1 MKSDKSKEK
10 TMNKRGKVLIVSGSA
25 GSGKST
31 VLTPFKSGAITPFTF
46 SVSATTRQPRPGEVD
61 GRDYLFVTKERFEE
75 MIENSELIEHTVFN
89 GNYYGT
95 PKAPLI
101 KQIEEGKVVILE
113 IEVDGAEQIM
123 GLFDKSDLVSIFLS
137 PPDYKT
143 LEARL
148 RGRGTNT
155 EADILERLER
165 AKVELEF
172 SRLYSNI
179 LINYDGRATDVTDA
193 IIKVVNGE
201 AVDSLDIYC
210 KSTDVLL
217 EKFYE

>member
-1 MKSDKSKEK
+1 MSE
-10 TMNKRGKVLIVSGSA
+10 RGKVLIVSGSA

-31 VLTPFKSGAITPFTF
+31 VLTPFKSGEIQPFVF
-46 SVSATTRQPRPGEVD
+46 SVSATTRKPRPGETD

-75 MIENSELIEHTVFN
+75 MIEKGELIEHTTFN

-95 PKAPLI
+95 PKAPLE
-101 KQIEEGKVVILE
+101 KQISEGKVVILE

-123 GLFDKSDLVSIFLS
+123 GLFDKNDLISVFLS

-155 EADILERLER
+155 EADITERLER

-172 SRLYSNI
+172 SRLYTNI
-179 LINYDGRATDVTDA
+179 LINYNDRADEVTEA
-193 IIKVVNGE
+193 IKKIVKGE
-201 AVDSLDIYC
+201 SVSSLDIYC
-210 KSTDVLL
+210 ESTDELMK
-217 EKFYE
+217 KFYN

>member
-1 MKSDKSKEK
+1 MS
-10 TMNKRGKVLIVSGSA
+10 NRGKVLIVSGSA

-31 VLTPFKSGAITPFTF
+31 VLTPFKSGEISPFTF
-46 SVSATTRQPRPGEVD
+46 SVSATTRKPRPGEVD

-75 MIENSELIEHTVFN
+75 MIENGELIEHTTFN

-95 PKAPLI
+95 PKAPLER
-101 KQIEEGKVVILE
+101 QIEDGKVVILE

-123 GLFDKSDLVSIFLS
+123 GLFDKNDLISVFLS

-155 EADILERLER
+155 EADIIERLER

-179 LINYDGRATDVTDA
+179 LINYNDRAVDVTEA
-193 IIKVVNGE
+193 IIRIVNGE
-201 AVDSLDIYC
+201 SVDGLDIYC
-210 KSTDVLL
+210 RNTDALL

>member
-1 MKSDKSKEK
+1 
-10 TMNKRGKVLIVSGSA
+10 MNKRGKVLIVSGSA

-31 VLTPFKSGAITPFTF
+31 VLTPFKTGGISPFTF
-46 SVSATTRQPRPGEVD
+46 SVSATTRHPRPGEID
-61 GRDYLFVTKERFEE
+61 GRDYLFVKKERFEE
-75 MIENSELIEHTVFN
+75 MIEHSELIEHTTFN

-95 PKAPLI
+95 PKAPLE
-101 KQIEEGKVVILE
+101 KQLEEGKVVILE

-123 GLFDKSDLVSIFLS
+123 GLFDKNDLISVFLS

-165 AKVELEF
+165 AKVELEY

-179 LINYDGRATDVTDA
+179 LINYNDRASEVTEA
-193 IIKVVNGE
+193 IIKIVNGE
-201 AVDSLDIYC
+201 SVADLDIYC
-210 KSTDVLL
+210 ESTDRLM
-217 EKFYE
+217 EKFYK

>member
-1 MKSDKSKEK
+1 
-10 TMNKRGKVLIVSGSA
+10 MNKRGKVLIVSGSA

-31 VLTPFKSGAITPFTF
+31 VLTPFKSGEIQPFTF
-46 SVSATTRQPRPGEVD
+46 SVSATTRKPRPGEID

-75 MIENSELIEHTVFN
+75 MIAGGELIEHTTFN

-95 PKAPLI
+95 PKAPLE
-101 KQIEEGKVVILE
+101 KQMEEGKVVILE

-123 GLFDKSDLVSIFLS
+123 GLFDKNDLISIFLT

-155 EADILERLER
+155 EADIIERLER
-165 AKVELEF
+165 AKVELEI

-179 LINYDGRATDVTDA
+179 LINYNDRSSEVTDA
-193 IIKVVNGE
+193 IIKIVNGE
-201 AVDSLDIYC
+201 EVKCLDIYC
-210 KSTDVLL
+210 ESTDKLL
-217 EKFYE
+217 EKFYN

>member
-1 MKSDKSKEK
+1 MK
-10 TMNKRGKVLIVSGSA
+10 KRGKVLIVSGSA

-31 VLTPFKSGAITPFTF
+31 VLTPFKSGEIEPFTF

-75 MIENSELIEHTVFN
+75 MIEQGELIEHTVFN

-95 PKAPLI
+95 PKAPLE
-101 KQIEEGKVVILE
+101 KQMEDGKVVILE

-123 GLFDKSDLVSIFLS
+123 SLFDKNDLISVFLT

-165 AKVELEF
+165 AKVELEY
-172 SRLYSNI
+172 SRLYGNI
-179 LINYDGRATDVTDA
+179 LFNFNDRASDVTDA
-193 IIKVVNGE
+193 IVRIVNSESVSG
-201 AVDSLDIYC
+201 LDIYC
-210 KSTDVLL
+210 DSTETLL
-217 EKFYE
+217 EKFYQ